1 MKGKEA
7 GWAQWC
13 TSTLPALMNGGLEGG
28 HKLTYCGHLCK
39 KNLVD
44 LYLGLVFCS
53 TDLNV
58 CSEACTKLLCPYSSC
73 STTWEHVWWYL
84 QCCSSF
90 SGSCWLS
97 GIILHELFRFSISVK
112 NIIGILSGTALS
124 LLKIFTTLILC
135 PSNFYSLQ
143 LPFSGFPSC
152 FRFITRY
159 FYLLFYEAV
168 IHEIVFLISSLS
180 FFIVR

>member
-7 GWAQWC
+7 DWAQWC
-13 TSTLPALMNGGLEGG
+13 TPTLQYSWMRAGRLVTCL
-28 HKLTYCGHLCK
+28 HIVDIFVK

-58 CSEACTKLLCPYSSC
+58 CWEARTKLLCPYSSC

-84 QCCSSF
+84 QCCSPF

-97 GIILHELFRFSISVK
+97 RSFYMNYFFSISVK

-124 LLKIFTTLILC
+124 LLK
-135 PSNFYSLQ
+135 NFYYIDPVSFQ
-143 LPFSGFPSC
+143 LLEPSTSF
-152 FRFITRY
+152 FRFP
-159 FYLLFYEAV
+159 FLF
-168 IHEIVFLISSLS
+168 
-180 FFIVR
+180 